1 MMLRCK
7 RSSDLRSFSGEAVVR
22 TLTFILALSVLSLT
36 PDARADIYGCLNG
49 DKMSYVN
56 TAKELAKRRA
66 SGEECRL
73 IQRESNPLPD
83 KASVPTPVRRARP
96 PRKTGRSST
105 VVADRGTVKER
116 AARYT
121 TFIEQASDKYDIPES
136 FIRGVIRTESA
147 FRFDVVSSKGAQG
160 LMQLMPGTARAMG
173 VNDSFDP
180 QQNIMG
186 GTRLLRVLANKYDGD
201 MVKVLSAYHAGAGNV
216 AKKGGIP
223 FGATEG
229 YVRAVLDHYYRY
241 KSAGI

>member
-1 MMLRCK
+1 MRTFTLF
-7 RSSDLRSFSGEAVVR
+7 LVISGVCVAPV
-22 TLTFILALSVLSLT
+22 AS
-36 PDARADIYGCLNG
+36 ADIYGCLNG

-56 TAKELAKRRA
+56 TDKELAKRRA
-66 SGEECRL
+66 AGESCRL
-73 IQRESNPLPD
+73 IQRERRPVPD

-96 PRKTGRSST
+96 PRKTGST
-105 VVADRGTVKER
+105 RPVVADRGTVKER
-116 AARYT
+116 AARYAS
-121 TFIEQASDKYDIPES
+121 FITKASEKYDIPEP
-136 FIRGVIRTESA
+136 FIRAVIRTESA

-160 LMQLMPGTARAMG
+160 LMQLMPGTARQMG

-180 QQNIMG
+180 LQNIMG

-241 KSAGI
+241 KLTGS

>member
-1 MMLRCK
+1 MGRCK
-7 RSSDLRSFSGEAVVR
+7 RSSARGPLSGEAVVR
-22 TLTFILALSVLSLT
+22 TLTLIVALGGLT
-36 PDARADIYGCLNG
+36 FSQVAHADIYGCLNG

-56 TAKELAKRRA
+56 TEKELAKRRA
-66 SGEECRL
+66 AGESCRL
-73 IQRESNPLPD
+73 IQRESRPLPD
-83 KASVPTPVRRARP
+83 KASVPSPVRRARP
-96 PRKTGRSST
+96 PRKTGRKSS
-105 VVADRGTVKER
+105 VVTDRGTVKER
-116 AARYT
+116 AARYAS
-121 TFIEQASDKYDIPES
+121 FIAKASAKYDIPEP
-136 FIRGVIRTESA
+136 FIRAVIRTESA

-160 LMQLMPGTARAMG
+160 LMQLMPGTARQMG

-180 QQNIMG
+180 LQNIMG

-241 KSAGI
+241 KSTDS

>member
-1 MMLRCK
+1 M
-7 RSSDLRSFSGEAVVR
+7 S
-22 TLTFILALSVLSLT
+22 ALWIA
-36 PDARADIYGCLNG
+36 PEARADIYGCLNG

-56 TAKELAKRRA
+56 TAKELARRRA
-66 SGEECRL
+66 DGEACRL
-73 IQRESNPLPD
+73 IQRESNPVPD

-96 PRKTGRSST
+96 PRKTGGSAT
-105 VVADRGTVKER
+105 VVADRGSVKER
-116 AARYT
+116 AARYA
-121 TFIEQASDKYDIPES
+121 TFIEQASEKYDIPPT
-136 FIRGVIRTESA
+136 FIRAVIRTESA

-160 LMQLMPGTARAMG
+160 LMQLMPKTARAMG

-186 GTRLLRVLANKYDGD
+186 GTRLLRVLANKYEGD

-241 KSAGI
+241 KSSGS

>member
-7 RSSDLRSFSGEAVVR
+7 RSSDQRSFSGEAVVR
-22 TLTFILALSVLSLT
+22 TLTLITAVGLLSLA
-36 PDARADIYGCLNG
+36 PQVRADIYGCLDG

-66 SGEECRL
+66 AGEQCRL
-73 IQRESNPLPD
+73 IQRERTPVPD
-83 KASVPTPVRRARP
+83 KASVPTPVRRSRP
-96 PRKTGRSST
+96 PRKTGRKSS
-105 VVADRGTVKER
+105 VIADRGTVKER
-116 AARYT
+116 AARYA
-121 TFIEQASDKYDIPES
+121 TFIEQASEKYDIPES
-136 FIRGVIRTESA
+136 FIRAVIRTESA

-160 LMQLMPGTARAMG
+160 LMQLMPGTARQMG

-241 KSAGI
+241 KSTGS